1 LRKTKVMTKVR
12 MQSRAAAILIG
23 FALLSWSSVTR
34 PANRRPFGGV
44 LRIPVIETIET
55 TDPARI
61 TSEVEWLIARQL
73 HESLFRVTADGGLVP
88 ALAQALPQESEDGLE
103 LLIQLR
109 PGLIFHDGSEVTAGD
124 VIASWHRLLDPAT
137 ESPHWWLLAPIK
149 GALGFRQGKLTR
161 ISGLEKVNRLSIRV
175 RLRIKV
181 PDFPRALA
189 AVPAAILPAS
199 ARRRTGAGA
208 NHPTGAGCFGLPK
221 ERTGGEF
228 GLVPELRHWR
238 GRPYLD
244 AVQFKDLEGPKKADL
259 AFELG
264 RVDWAFGKPRRASD
278 FREWAGPVDQQVFLV
293 VNPKLLANYP
303 EGLRRALLQ
312 AIDRQALA
320 NYVYG
325 DRGRAAD
332 ELLLS
337 QGLQGASL
345 TTPPDSA
352 KARAY
357 FKEHY
362 LGKAAEDLLK
372 RGALPKLKFIVRRD
386 RPGDLAT
393 AERIQV
399 DLMDV
404 GVSVIVLPLPVG
416 EYRQQVAA
424 GDFDFRLARP
434 LGLAGT
440 VEMQLIAAVARI
452 QGEVAVEELLAALAR
467 LPEDGSRAGI
477 VRERARG
484 YQVQVAWLPL
494 LVHGRR
500 LFVRDVIR
508 GLGPAPDGRADLC
521 DVWLAEP
528 TPPSESER

>member
-1 LRKTKVMTKVR
+1 MPEVR
-12 MQSRAAAILIG
+12 IQSRAVAILVG
-23 FALLSWSSVTR
+23 LALCAWSSVTK
-34 PANRRPFGGV
+34 PANRRPFGGD
-44 LRIPVIETIET
+44 LRIPMVETLET

-61 TSEVEWLIARQL
+61 TSEIEWLVARQL
-73 HESLFRVTADGGLVP
+73 HETLFRVTADGELAP
-88 ALAQALPQESEDGLE
+88 ALAQSLPQVSQDGLE

-109 PGLIFHDGSEVTAGD
+109 PGLVFHDGSELTAGD

-137 ESPHWWLLAPIK
+137 GSPHWWLLAPVK
-149 GALGFRQGKLTR
+149 GALAFRQGKLTR
-161 ISGLEKVNRLSIRV
+161 VSGLEKVNRLALRI
-175 RLRIKV
+175 RLRFKM
-181 PDFPRALA
+181 PDFARALA
-189 AVPAAILPAS
+189 AVPTSVLPAT
-199 ARRRTGAGA
+199 ARRRIGADPG
-208 NHPTGAGCFGLPK
+208 HLSGAGCFGLPK
-221 ERTGGEF
+221 EQAAGEF
-228 GLVPELRHWR
+228 GLVPALKHWR

-244 AVQFKDLEGPKKADL
+244 AVVFKAFEDPKKADL

-264 RVDWAFGKPRRASD
+264 RVDWAVGKPRRASD
-278 FREWAGPVDQQVFLV
+278 FTPWSGPVDRQVFLV
-293 VNPKLLANYP
+293 VNPALLASYP

-332 ELLLS
+332 ELLLG
-337 QGLQGASL
+337 QKDQDASL
-345 TTPPDSA
+345 ATPPDSA
-352 KARAY
+352 GARAY

-362 LGKAAEDLLK
+362 LGKAAENLLK
-372 RGALPKLKFIVRRD
+372 TGALPKLKFIVRRD

-404 GVSVIVLPLPVG
+404 GVSVIVLPLPVD
-416 EYRQQVAA
+416 EYRKQVVA

-440 VEMQLIAAVARI
+440 AEMQLIGAVARI
-452 QGEVAVEELLAALAR
+452 QGEAAVEELLAALAR
-467 LPEDGSRAGI
+467 LPQDGSRAGI

-484 YQVQVAWLPL
+484 YQVQIAWLPL

-500 LFVRDVIR
+500 LFVRDVVR
-508 GLGPAPDGRADLC
+508 ALGPAPDGRADLC
-521 DVWLAEP
+521 DVWLARLP
-528 TPPSESER
+528 TPAGQER